1 MWKNNYRLC
10 RYSLSRNEIEVLT
23 NERIDCFNVGYGY
36 VYYQVNGEEA
46 CLKCMRDDGSDSWV
60 IAEGNYT
67 AINMTSQYVY
77 FQMFGDDSSWYHS
90 PLGSQSYSGFDAAR
104 QAALDAMKNNVTI
117 QSHEI
122 SADVRRMLAF
132 VRASAHISL
141 AKQLV

>member
-1 MWKNNYRLC
+1 
-10 RYSLSRNEIEVLT
+10 
-23 NERIDCFNVGYGY
+23 
-36 VYYQVNGEEA
+36 
-46 CLKCMRDDGSDSWV
+46 MRDDGSDSWV

-104 QAALDAMKNNVTI
+104 QAASDALKNNVTI

-122 SADVRRMLAF
+122 LADVRRMLAF